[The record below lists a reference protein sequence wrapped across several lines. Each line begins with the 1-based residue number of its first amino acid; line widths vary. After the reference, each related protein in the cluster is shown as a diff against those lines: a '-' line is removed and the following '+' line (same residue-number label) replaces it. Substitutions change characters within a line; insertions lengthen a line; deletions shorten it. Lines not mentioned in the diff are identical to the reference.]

1 MSASYSTGQLYTE
14 QKKLEW
20 LMDNVIDF
28 KDSTIKHGMS
38 QLLIATPSSEVE
50 AKDLQRKVS
59 KMGLEVDTKDGI
71 VYISLRRKK
80 EYSLLVQG
88 LVMIALSIAMNV
100 LLGVITYYY
109 L

>member
-50 AKDLQRKVS
+50 AKDLQRKVG